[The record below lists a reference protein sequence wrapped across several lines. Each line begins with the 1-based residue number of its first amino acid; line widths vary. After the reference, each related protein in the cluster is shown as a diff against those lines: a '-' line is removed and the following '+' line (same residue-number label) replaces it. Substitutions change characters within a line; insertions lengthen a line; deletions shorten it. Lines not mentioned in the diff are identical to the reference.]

1 MEAPGPAAPPPGYAP
16 YPTPPPLP
24 PRRVSMNTLVLL
36 SGILLGALV
45 FVGTLSF
52 HAVFLIPFP
61 GTPPP
66 TDPAVA
72 AYRDTLRILGWTS
85 AVAMDLA
92 LGFSLTIAWIAG
104 VSKGEISDGT
114 KRGMFI
120 FATVFLAVWL
130 VFSFSIYSIFRVL
143 IFF

>member
-1 MEAPGPAAPPPGYAP
+1 LEAPGPAGPPPAYAP

-24 PRRVSMNTLVLL
+24 MRRASMNTLVLL

-52 HAVFLIPFP
+52 HAVFLIPSP

-66 TDPAVA
+66 TDPAVV
-72 AYRDTLRILGWTS
+72 AYRDTIRILGWTS

-130 VFSFSIYSIFRVL
+130 VFSFSIYSIFRFL

>member
-1 MEAPGPAAPPPGYAP
+1 
-16 YPTPPPLP
+16 
-24 PRRVSMNTLVLL
+24 MNTLVLL

-52 HAVFLIPFP
+52 HAVFLIPAP
-61 GTPPP
+61 GTPTP
-66 TDPAVA
+66 TDPAVV

-143 IFF
+143 IFY

>member
-1 MEAPGPAAPPPGYAP
+1 M
-16 YPTPPPLP
+16 P
-24 PRRVSMNTLVLL
+24 PRAVSMNTLVLL

-52 HAVFLIPFP
+52 HAVFLIPAP
-61 GTPPP
+61 GTPTP
-66 TDPAVA
+66 TDPAVV

-130 VFSFSIYSIFRVL
+130 IFSWAEYTIFRVL
-143 IFF
+143 VPF

>member
-1 MEAPGPAAPPPGYAP
+1 
-16 YPTPPPLP
+16 
-24 PRRVSMNTLVLL
+24 MNTLVLL
-36 SGILLGALV
+36 SGVLLGVLV

-52 HAVFLIPFP
+52 HAVFLIPIP
-61 GTPPP
+61 GAPTP
-66 TDPAVA
+66 TDPAVV
-72 AYRDTLRILGWTS
+72 AYRDTIRILGWTS

-92 LGFSLTIAWIAG
+92 LGFSLTTAWIAG

-130 VFSFSIYSIFRVL
+130 VFSFSIYSVFRAL
-143 IFF
+143 TFF

>member
-1 MEAPGPAAPPPGYAP
+1 
-16 YPTPPPLP
+16 
-24 PRRVSMNTLVLL
+24 MNTLVLL
-36 SGILLGALV
+36 AGILLGVLV

-52 HAVFLIPFP
+52 HAALLIPSP
-61 GTPPP
+61 SSPAP
-66 TDPAVA
+66 TDPAVI
-72 AYRDTLRILGWTS
+72 AYRDTVRILGWTS

-104 VSKGEISDGT
+104 VSKGDISDGT

-130 VFSFSIYSIFRVL
+130 IFSISIYALFRSL
-143 IFF
+143 LFF

>member
-1 MEAPGPAAPPPGYAP
+1 MQAPGPAAPPPAYAP
-16 YPTPPPLP
+16 YPTPPPMP
-24 PRRVSMNTLVLL
+24 PRGVSMNTLVLL
-36 SGILLGALV
+36 SGVLLGALV

-52 HAVFLIPFP
+52 HAVFLIPAP
-61 GTPPP
+61 GTPTP
-66 TDPAVA
+66 TDPAVV

>member
-1 MEAPGPAAPPPGYAP
+1 LEAPGSAGPPPTYAP
-16 YPTPPPLP
+16 YPMPPPLP
-24 PRRVSMNTLVLL
+24 PRRASTNTLVLF

-52 HAVFLIPFP
+52 HAVFLIPAP
-61 GTPPP
+61 GTPP
-66 TDPAVA
+66 TDPAVV
-72 AYRDTLRILGWTS
+72 AYRDTIRILGWTS

-104 VSKGEISDGT
+104 VSKGDLSDGT

-130 VFSFSIYSIFRVL
+130 VFSFSIYSIFRAL
-143 IFF
+143 TFF